1 MVAKIKL
8 RRLTSTFRVRLCM
21 YVFKYTVYPALSHQC
36 VIRPLIKRHQGYFM
50 DNEAHLSSRTWPQV
64 IRGEPLHLTELV
76 DGDFPTGETQR
87 RQPWSGNQFDKQT
100 LSETRTSCII
110 SASAGPWDGPGG
122 GARREGGGS
131 SLLRTRAP
139 CRSSGYYSARWGSG
153 RLSAVFL
160 QEALRYLPQ
169 DDHQWWETSKR
180 PPGELKPG
188 AHHDRTSAAV
198 RPPVGVSLISFWPG
212 DPEVSIQR
220 STSANSHSRSGDV
233 TEEAQ
238 LDAMAT
244 EILKSNGR
252 PHICVPLQPLV
263 PGLAQFI
270 CETSR
275 DCDFME
281 TVVSEQPG
289 LDMEELYN
297 RYCSSHRLL
306 FIKKLPE
313 DVFDINNQENLLSVF
328 KPADKTPERLHQT
341 LPGGVT
347 SAAQGD
353 FNPYGSGE
361 LLLGPVLH
369 QPKEQ
374 HEGTGGSVSCSGRRV
389 TTATLWLLQV
399 RNAPVSYI
407 FFLSSF

>member
-1 MVAKIKL
+1 
-8 RRLTSTFRVRLCM
+8 
-21 YVFKYTVYPALSHQC
+21 
-36 VIRPLIKRHQGYFM
+36 
-50 DNEAHLSSRTWPQV
+50 
-64 IRGEPLHLTELV
+64 
-76 DGDFPTGETQR
+76 
-87 RQPWSGNQFDKQT
+87 
-100 LSETRTSCII
+100 
-110 SASAGPWDGPGG
+110 
-122 GARREGGGS
+122 
-131 SLLRTRAP
+131 
-139 CRSSGYYSARWGSG
+139 
-153 RLSAVFL
+153 
-160 QEALRYLPQ
+160 
-169 DDHQWWETSKR
+169 
-180 PPGELKPG
+180 
-188 AHHDRTSAAV
+188 
-198 RPPVGVSLISFWPG
+198 
-212 DPEVSIQR
+212 
-220 STSANSHSRSGDV
+220 
-233 TEEAQ
+233 
-238 LDAMAT
+238 MAT

-289 LDMEELYN
+289 LDTEELYN

-347 SAAQGD
+347 SAAPGD

-399 RNAPVSYI
+399 RNAPVSYV
-407 FFLSSF
+407 FFSLFLLVLFTHNSIMWFQWHSFFFIVLQRAACQPRAFTSASPWTLSGSGSSLHHPSKAAVL